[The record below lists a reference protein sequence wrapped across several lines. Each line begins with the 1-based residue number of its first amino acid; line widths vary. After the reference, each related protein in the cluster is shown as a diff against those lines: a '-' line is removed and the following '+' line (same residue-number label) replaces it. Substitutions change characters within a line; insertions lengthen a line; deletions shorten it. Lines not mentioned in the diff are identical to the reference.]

1 MRTELVYQ
9 SQRQGCGYACVKM
22 ALIHSSSRRDFA
34 YAAEKLITGQAPSF
48 ADLIAYGRSYGLKL
62 SGYKVWD
69 SREVLANRNLYP
81 FIATIREDGFSHA
94 VYVVKKVRDDVVF
107 FDPSA
112 GKRRLSASAFASLF
126 EGYVL
131 IEEGYEEV
139 SQPIR
144 RRNPVAALS
153 QFSGTLVSI
162 FPSFLLLSG
171 LLLLSFIPELGFWSI
186 GFFLGSLLASMG
198 GRLYLSS
205 RLKRFDDHY
214 LDGVDDGDAS
224 LRKER
229 YAHYHAYKAA
239 VFSTAPQL
247 LSSLF
252 ELMAAFSFLAFADLQ
267 LGLSIAIL
275 ILLLCL
281 KHLLTRP
288 SLDKKRRRIERLE
301 KAFLSEAPTDRKAI
315 LRSLGEESE
324 SFSFAFLI
332 DHAFG
337 SFLALCLACLSLL
350 PSSFSAER
358 FLFVGMSLLF
368 VSSLVE
374 KCFDSAKKLR
384 EKKAEEGY
392 FRLHFMD

>member
-22 ALIHSSSRRDFA
+22 ALIHSSNRRDFA
-34 YAAEKLITGQAPSF
+34 FASEKPITGQAPSF

-62 SGYKVWD
+62 TGYKVWD
-69 SREVLANRNLYP
+69 SREVLMNRNLYP
-81 FIATIREDGFSHA
+81 FIATIGEDGFSHA
-94 VYVVKKVRDDVVF
+94 VYVVKRVRDEVVF
-107 FDPSA
+107 FDPA
-112 GKRRLSASAFASLF
+112 VGKRRLPSSTFSSLL

-131 IEEGYEEV
+131 IEEGYEDV

-144 RRNPVAALS
+144 RRSPVAALT
-153 QFSGTLVSI
+153 QLSGTVLSI

-186 GFFLGSLLASMG
+186 GLFLGSLLASMG

-214 LDGVDDGDAS
+214 LDGVDEGDPS
-224 LRKER
+224 LRRER
-229 YAHYHAYKAA
+229 YLHYHAYKAA

-252 ELMAAFSFLAFADLQ
+252 ELLAAFSFLAFADLQ
-267 LGLSIAIL
+267 LGLSLAIL

-288 SLDKKRRRIERLE
+288 ALDKKAERIERLE
-301 KAFLSEAPTDRKAI
+301 KSFLSEGTKDRKAL
-315 LRSLGEESE
+315 LRSLREESE
-324 SFSFAFLI
+324 SFSFAYLI

-374 KCFDSAKKLR
+374 KCFDSAKKLKK
-384 EKKAEEGY
+384 KKAEEGY

>member
-1 MRTELVYQ
+1 MFSNDDIIRMAGGVTYERG
-9 SQRQGCGYACVKM
+9 RQ
-22 ALIHSSSRRDFA
+22 
-34 YAAEKLITGQAPSF
+34 
-48 ADLIAYGRSYGLKL
+48 
-62 SGYKVWD
+62 
-69 SREVLANRNLYP
+69 LYD
-81 FIATIREDGFSHA
+81 A
-94 VYVVKKVRDDVVF
+94 
-107 FDPSA
+107 
-112 GKRRLSASAFASLF
+112 
-126 EGYVL
+126 GYVL
-131 IEEGYEEV
+131 DMDVQTAGDYDEIVASVRGSGAKVYETDLLILRETGELEECYCECPAFRSYDGICKHCVAVWLQYRAEEGYEEV

-144 RRNPVAALS
+144 RRNPVAALT

-288 SLDKKRRRIERLE
+288 SLDKKHRRIERLE

-392 FRLHFMD
+392 FRLHFMN

>member
-22 ALIHSSSRRDFA
+22 ALIHSSHRRDFA
-34 YAAEKLITGQAPSF
+34 FASEKPIAGQAPSF

-62 SGYKVWD
+62 AGYKVWD
-69 SREVLANRNLYP
+69 SREVLMNRNLYP
-81 FIATIREDGFSHA
+81 FIAIRDE
-94 VYVVKKVRDDVVF
+94 VVF
-107 FDPSA
+107 YDPSA
-112 GKRRLSASAFASLF
+112 GKRRLPTSSFASILQN
-126 EGYVL
+126 YVL
-131 IEEGYEEV
+131 IEEGYEDV
-139 SQPIR
+139 SQPIKAKR
-144 RRNPVAALS
+144 PVAALT
-153 QFSGTLVSI
+153 QLSGTVLSL

-186 GFFLGSLLASMG
+186 GLFLGSLLASMG

-214 LDGVDDGDAS
+214 LDGVDDGDPS

-229 YAHYHAYKAA
+229 YLHYHAYKAA

-252 ELMAAFSFLAFADLQ
+252 ELLAAFSFLSFADLQ
-267 LGLSIAIL
+267 LGLSLAIL

-288 SLDKKRRRIERLE
+288 ALEKKSARIERME
-301 KAFLSEAPTDRKAI
+301 KTFLSGAPGDRKAL
-315 LRSLGEESE
+315 LRGLKEESE
-324 SFSFAFLI
+324 SFSFAYLI

-374 KCFDSAKKLR
+374 KCFDSAKKLKK
-384 EKKAEEGY
+384 KKAEEGY